1 MDILNM
7 NSFMRFPIAGRSD
20 HARADPGAVLLLQRP
35 GDPLGALPAERDARP
50 AHQVDA
56 HVHPRTGMTVGL
68 QWHLVQ
74 DTTLEV
80 GHARSASMSQGRALW
95 KNPRH

>member
-35 GDPLGALPAERDARP
+35 GDPLGALPAARDARP

-56 HVHPRTGMTVGL
+56 HVHPRTGMTVGVAL
-68 QWHLVQ
+68 GSGCIRVSNDHGHEHNLK
-74 DTTLEV
+74 LEF
-80 GHARSASMSQGRALW
+80 
-95 KNPRH
+95 